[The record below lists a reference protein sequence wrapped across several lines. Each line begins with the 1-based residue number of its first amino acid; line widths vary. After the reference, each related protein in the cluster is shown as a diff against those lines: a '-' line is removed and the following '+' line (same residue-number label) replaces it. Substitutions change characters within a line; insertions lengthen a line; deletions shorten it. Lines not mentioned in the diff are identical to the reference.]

1 MKMKRDRWREIRAAL
16 EKDIMDGILE
26 PGAQLPTEPELV
38 EIHQAGRHS
47 IRRAIAE
54 LAKTG
59 HLSIEQ
65 GRGTFVQPRPMLD
78 YSIGPRTRMR
88 RNMGPQGVVVS
99 GETLKVARLPA
110 TDRVAQRLDLTVG
123 EEVIQSTRLT
133 HADSVPVSFGT
144 IYHHAARF
152 PDLDTRREEL
162 GSMTAVYKSYG
173 IADYLRGETEIHAR
187 QARPDEARM
196 LRQHPEMPVI
206 VVRAVDTDLD
216 GTPLSYSQRIWSAAR
231 VKFNISTSEGTE

>member
-1 MKMKRDRWREIRAAL
+1 MNRDRWRDIRATL
-16 EKDIMDGILE
+16 EQDIMDGVLE
-26 PGAQLPTEPELV
+26 PGARLPTEPEMVRLYG
-38 EIHQAGRHS
+38 AGRHS
-47 IRRAIAE
+47 IRRAVAE
-54 LAKTG
+54 LAKQG

-78 YSIGPRTRMR
+78 YTIGPRTRMR
-88 RNMGPQGVVVS
+88 RNMDPQGVVVS
-99 GETLKVARLPA
+99 GETLKVTRLAA
-110 TDRVAQRLDLTVG
+110 TDRVALRLGLAPGD
-123 EEVIQSTRLT
+123 EVIQSTRLT

-152 PDLDTRREEL
+152 PDLDVRREAL

-173 IADYLRGETEIHAR
+173 IADYLRGSTELHAR
-187 QARPDEARM
+187 QARPDEARI

-231 VKFNISTSEGTE
+231 VKFNISTYEESE

>member
-1 MKMKRDRWREIRAAL
+1 MHMKRDRWRDIRASL
-16 EKDIMDGILE
+16 EKEIMDGVLE
-26 PGAQLPTEPELV
+26 PGTRLPTEPELAQ
-38 EIHQAGRHS
+38 IHQAGRHS
-47 IRRAIAE
+47 VRRAIAE

-65 GRGTFVQPRPMLD
+65 GRGTFVQPRPMLT
-78 YSIGPRTRMR
+78 YTIGPRTRMR
-88 RNMGPQGVVVS
+88 RNMGAQGVKVT
-99 GETLKVARLPA
+99 GETLMVTRIPA
-110 TDRVAQRLDLTVG
+110 TDRVAQRLGLTPG
-123 EEVIQSTRLT
+123 DEVIQTTRLT

-152 PDLDTRREEL
+152 PDLDLRREEL
-162 GSMTAVYKSYG
+162 GSLTAVYKSYG

-206 VVRAVDTDLD
+206 VVRAVDTDLE

-231 VKFNISTSEGTE
+231 VKFNIKTSEDSE